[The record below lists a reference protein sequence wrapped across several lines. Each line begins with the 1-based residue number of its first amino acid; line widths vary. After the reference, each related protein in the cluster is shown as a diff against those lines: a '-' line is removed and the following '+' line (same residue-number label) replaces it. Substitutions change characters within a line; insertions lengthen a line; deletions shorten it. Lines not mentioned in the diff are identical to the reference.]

1 LSQRVAGIDRRAS
14 FKISETDLINV
25 RYAGWSRL
33 SANGLPLP
41 CLTHSDMEFAAALF
55 LPPQFRMYDALAEDD
70 PLFGISARG
79 TWQRTVI
86 FWLHK
91 LFFEGGNER

>member
-1 LSQRVAGIDRRAS
+1 
-14 FKISETDLINV
+14 
-25 RYAGWSRL
+25 
-33 SANGLPLP
+33 
-41 CLTHSDMEFAAALF
+41 MEFAAALF